1 MDKVNEFE
9 YGADIHYSN
18 DVNTNYVKFSVD
30 SNLHYRFSS
39 AEDLLNDLDTL
50 AAMIKHHHEYQ
61 VKRLSVLDDYYK
73 ARNTNIMDNRRRR
86 EKKKRITDQHIT
98 LEKFFVRL
106 MLGTTQAIL

>member
-50 AAMIKHHHEYQ
+50 AAMIKHH
-61 VKRLSVLDDYYK
+61 
-73 ARNTNIMDNRRRR
+73 
-86 EKKKRITDQHIT
+86 
-98 LEKFFVRL
+98 
-106 MLGTTQAIL
+106 

>member
-1 MDKVNEFE
+1 MNKVNEFE

-73 ARNTNIMDNRRRR
+73 SRNTNIMDNRRRR
-86 EKKKRITDQHIT
+86 EK
-98 LEKFFVRL
+98 EKADYRSAHNFFVRL